1 MYVKIKSLFLK
12 FLSLQDS
19 NEQGPSL
26 DTIMTGGRVAA
37 SNPLLHIQQQIDAD
51 NTLENHFTVHFT
63 MHSNTFTHAFQS
75 TTFLVRE
82 FREVSERLETYLTA
96 LAAKINSNEEFSPD
110 DTFNVETTP
119 SPGRGH
125 GKRYKPSTA
134 AIRGITK
141 TSRVTIKNDDDL
153 CCARAIVTMKAYMDT
168 GNDSRDP
175 DYHNLKKGC
184 HVQQRKAQELHR
196 DAGVPEGTCGIAQL
210 KTFQAALPGYQLK
223 VVSIDPP
230 HLMIYVGSTPSHK
243 IIRLIKDGDHYD
255 GCNSFKGLLNY
266 SYFCDDCDCGFNDDD
281 F

>member
-1 MYVKIKSLFLK
+1 
-12 FLSLQDS
+12 
-19 NEQGPSL
+19 
-26 DTIMTGGRVAA
+26 MTGGGVAA
-37 SNPLLHIQQQIDAD
+37 SNPLLHIQQQIDAN

-96 LAAKINSNEEFSPD
+96 LAAKLNSNEEFSPD
-110 DTFNVETTP
+110 DTFNVETTFIRTP

-153 CCARAIVTMKAYMDT
+153 CCARAIVTMKAYVDT

-184 HVQQRKAQELHR
+184 PVQQRKAQELTVTR
-196 DAGVPEGTCGIAQL
+196 AFP
-210 KTFQAALPGYQLK
+210 
-223 VVSIDPP
+223 
-230 HLMIYVGSTPSHK
+230 
-243 IIRLIKDGDHYD
+243 
-255 GCNSFKGLLNY
+255 KGLA
-266 SYFCDDCDCGFNDDD
+266 G
-281 F
+281 